1 MTPPMADSPDSPRV
15 EPPDGGARG
24 PAVSIRMAL
33 ALAVAAIAVVVL
45 VVALSTNHETGPST
59 PLSERELSAEA
70 FLGSIGVVVHLNYV
84 DTAYGRQADVIARL
98 RELGVSHIRDAMP
111 SPVEPLG
118 IGLRAASQAGI
129 RPRWPPVT

>member
-45 VVALSTNHETGPST
+45 VVALSTNHEPGPST

-98 RELGVSHIRDAMP
+98 RELGR
-111 SPVEPLG
+111 EPHPRRHALAG
-118 IGLRAASQAGI
+118 GAAGHRPARREPGGNPGHAGH
-129 RPRWPPVT
+129 R